1 MATTYIS
8 RTIGT
13 ATLATKGTFS
23 FWVKLT
29 SNSEMYVVGGTQNS
43 TNKAGI
49 GFSNTTAGTLTI
61 VQEDAGTETT
71 VLRTTRL
78 FRDYSAFYHI
88 VVAFDTPQVTASD
101 RVKLYVNGVQET
113 LFATATY
120 PSQSS
125 TIEYLE
131 SGQEMV
137 VGTKYGSSYGNYF
150 NGLMSHVQFVD
161 GLALA
166 PTEFGE
172 VDSTSGIW
180 KIKTGS
186 YGTPG
191 NNGFHLKMEDSS
203 NMDLDSSSNGL
214 TFTTTGTLTA
224 TKDNP
229 SDNFNTLSPL
239 NIQVASGTLSNG
251 NTQMSFNADATWR
264 NTYSSLNNST
274 GKYYFE
280 MQVGNTNDTLVGVV
294 GTLDWTNDTGTS
306 AVSSTKA
313 TGYFMKQDG
322 NLFNNNVSKSGG
334 VSYTTG
340 DVIGVALDLTNGAIW
355 FSKDNVWVNSAT
367 ISEIAAG
374 TTTNAAYTGITTG
387 VAYAYGACSEG
398 KESSLQ
404 KFNFGNGYFAS
415 TAISSAGT
423 NTSDIG
429 LFEYDV
435 PNGFTAWSTK
445 GFQE

>member
-131 SGQEMV
+131 SGQEMA
-137 VGTKYGSSYGNYF
+137 VGAKYGFYGNSY

-186 YGTPG
+186 
-191 NNGFHLKMEDSS
+191 
-203 NMDLDSSSNGL
+203 
-214 TFTTTGTLTA
+214 
-224 TKDNP
+224 
-229 SDNFNTLSPL
+229 
-239 NIQVASGTLSNG
+239 
-251 NTQMSFNADATWR
+251 
-264 NTYSSLNNST
+264 
-274 GKYYFE
+274 
-280 MQVGNTNDTLVGVV
+280 
-294 GTLDWTNDTGTS
+294 
-306 AVSSTKA
+306 
-313 TGYFMKQDG
+313 
-322 NLFNNNVSKSGG
+322 
-334 VSYTTG
+334 
-340 DVIGVALDLTNGAIW
+340 
-355 FSKDNVWVNSAT
+355 
-367 ISEIAAG
+367 
-374 TTTNAAYTGITTG
+374 
-387 VAYAYGACSEG
+387 
-398 KESSLQ
+398 
-404 KFNFGNGYFAS
+404 
-415 TAISSAGT
+415 
-423 NTSDIG
+423 
-429 LFEYDV
+429 
-435 PNGFTAWSTK
+435 
-445 GFQE
+445 